1 MKIHEGVCPTCGES
15 FRKERWNTVEP
26 PIYCSGGCYR
36 NKRPAQLP
44 AEIRNDL
51 ERFAWFV
58 PHVLSRLSRGFLKV
72 AVRRLGSLDDVRQ
85 FLWLE
90 LCQLL
95 GRLTDYRGKIP
106 PFAADQL
113 ISRLHTHMNLSMHAY
128 QPLSESAMPDPVGGV
143 PYLQLI
149 PQPDAEQTYRDEI
162 DHALDA
168 VEQLPEREVAMVC
181 AYYLEGKTYARI
193 GSEYNV
199 TKEGTRKIVE
209 RSLQAVREALNA

>member
-1 MKIHEGVCPTCGES
+1 MKVHEGVCPTCGES
-15 FRKERWNTVEP
+15 FRKERWNTVKP

-44 AEIRNDL
+44 DEIRNDL
-51 ERFAWFV
+51 GRFGWFV

-72 AVRRLGSLDDVRQ
+72 AVRRMGSLDDVRQ

-90 LCQLL
+90 LCQML
-95 GRLTDYRGKIP
+95 GRLVSYQGKMP

-113 ISRLHTHMNLSMHAY
+113 ISRLQTHMNLNMHAH
-128 QPLSESAMPDPVGGV
+128 QPLSESAMPAPVGGV
-143 PYLQLI
+143 SYLQLI
-149 PQPDAEQTYRDEI
+149 PQPEVERPRRDEI
-162 DHALDA
+162 DNALDA

-181 AYYLEGKTYARI
+181 AYYLEGQTYARI
-193 GSEYNV
+193 GAEYNV

-209 RSLQAVREALNA
+209 RSLQVVREALNA